1 MLEIV
6 IWGAIA
12 LSAAVAGAILAKSKN
27 RNLSS
32 WSAWC
37 LLLPPLVAVLYLLP
51 KATSAPPSV
60 RNSLNRQQRAN
71 RDDD

>member
-6 IWGAIA
+6 VWGAIA

-51 KATSAPPSV
+51 KATSVPQSA
-60 RNSLNRQQRAN
+60 RNPLNMQRRAN
-71 RDDD
+71 RDDE